1 MVVNMIT
8 PRKVSLVV
16 LIVFLAGCAAGGPGT
31 GEKGYVHNYQL
42 DEGMEISFETVAD
55 MVMEMDMPQMPI
67 EGPIEATMST
77 VMKFE
82 VEEVTEEKVK
92 GALVIEDFDIE
103 GMGGMLDQAGAGA
116 ALDQVKG
123 TRIPVS
129 MDKRGK
135 SDIPELPEGLEEMD
149 FVGGLGGSGFSGGLS
164 SYFIPWPA
172 GPVQPGFSWADT
184 MSMNQA
190 MTGVDVDVLMV
201 TEYTYLGL
209 QGEEGV
215 EDSPLFHKVHSVMSM
230 TMGVGADVED
240 ANMII
245 SGSSSGETD
254 LYFSTEDGILD
265 KAVGD
270 MRISML
276 MEMIMPTMEMTIPM
290 ETSFASVIRRLP

>member
-1 MVVNMIT
+1 MVNNMIT

-16 LIVFLAGCAAGGPGT
+16 LIVFLAGCAAGGTGT

-42 DEGMEISFETVAD
+42 DEGMEISFEMVAD

-67 EGPIEATMST
+67 EGPFEVTMST
-77 VMKFE
+77 LMKFE

-103 GMGGMLDQAGAGA
+103 GMGGLLGGAGA
-116 ALDQVKG
+116 AIDQVKG
-123 TRIPVS
+123 MRIPVS
-129 MDKRGK
+129 MDDRGK
-135 SDIPELPEGLEEMD
+135 SDMPELPEGLGEID
-149 FVGGLGGSGFSGGLS
+149 FGGAMGFSGGLS

-172 GPVQPGFSWADT
+172 GPVQPGFSWTDT
-184 MSMNQA
+184 LSMNQA
-190 MTGVDVDVLMV
+190 MTGVDVNVLMV

-230 TMGVGADVED
+230 TMGMGADVED

-265 KAVGD
+265 IMVGD
-270 MRISML
+270 ARMSML
-276 MEMIMPTMEMTIPM
+276 MEMIAPMEMSVPM
-290 ETSFASVIRRLP
+290 EMSIASVIKRLP